1 MSDLEITPKMT
12 GKKNNKFIIGGIIL
26 AAAVVLLVFTS
37 IKGSAQY
44 YYTVQELISGKALH
58 TNLRVS
64 GAVIGDSIQYDLKT
78 QELSFLIANIP
89 GDNRDIEAAGGLA
102 KVLHEASIDPDAA
115 RIMVVYI
122 GEKPDMLKN
131 EAQVIATGSLA
142 DNGRFVADELL
153 LKCPSKYEDSAPS
166 QVSP

>member
-1 MSDLEITPKMT
+1 MSDLEITPNMT
-12 GKKNNKFIIGGIIL
+12 TKKNNKFIIGGLIL
-26 AAAVVLLVFTS
+26 VAAVVLLVLTS

-44 YYTVQELISGKALH
+44 YYTVQELISGNARQF
-58 TNLRVS
+58 NLRVS

-89 GDNRDIEAAGGLA
+89 GDNQEIEAAGGLA
-102 KVLHEASIDPDAA
+102 KVLHDASIDPNAA
-115 RIMVVYI
+115 RIMVVYQ

-142 DNGRFVADELL
+142 DDGHFIADELL
-153 LKCPSKYEDSAPS
+153 LKCPSKYEDGAPS
-166 QVSP
+166 QESQ